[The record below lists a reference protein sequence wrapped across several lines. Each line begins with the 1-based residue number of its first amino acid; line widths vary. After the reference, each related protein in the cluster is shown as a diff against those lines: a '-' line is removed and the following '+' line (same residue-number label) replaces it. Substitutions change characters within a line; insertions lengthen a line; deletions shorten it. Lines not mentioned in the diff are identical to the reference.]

1 MMITVEPSPA
11 LYLALKKR
19 LEEMG
24 KGDRAKE
31 VLQKA
36 IKEMAH
42 STKLRLHS
50 ETKAIYTIKRSAFK
64 QSDIRVKN
72 PTKNRLYAM
81 IAVEGEPTPL
91 KGGYSSRKNAK
102 RKAASAK
109 VRADG
114 SMKELTLASGGRK
127 YKAFVETMMNV
138 SKGGEISEHS
148 NIFQRVPGEKMKN
161 RPGREKIKQIYAPAR
176 SLAAKNAY
184 QEKIAPDMQ
193 GELSYRLH
201 KHMNAVIYGRR

>member
-81 IAVEGEPTPL
+81 IAVEGEPIPL
-91 KGGYSSRKNAK
+91 KVGYSSRKNAK

-114 SMKELTLASGGRK
+114 SMKELTLESGGRR
-127 YKAFVETMMNV
+127 YKAFVATMTNV
-138 SKGGEISEHS
+138 SKSGKISEHAG
-148 NIFQRVPGEKMKN
+148 IFQRVPGEFN

-176 SLAAKNAY
+176 SLAAKKAY
-184 QEKIAPDMQ
+184 QEKIASDMQ

-201 KHMNAVIYGRR
+201 KHMNTVIYGRR

>member
-72 PTKNRLYAM
+72 PL
-81 IAVEGEPTPL
+81 
-91 KGGYSSRKNAK
+91 
-102 RKAASAK
+102 
-109 VRADG
+109 
-114 SMKELTLASGGRK
+114 
-127 YKAFVETMMNV
+127 
-138 SKGGEISEHS
+138 HS
-148 NIFQRVPGEKMKN
+148 NGTAGQAAPAHC
-161 RPGREKIKQIYAPAR
+161 PGRGLYV
-176 SLAAKNAY
+176 S
-184 QEKIAPDMQ
+184 
-193 GELSYRLH
+193 GRL
-201 KHMNAVIYGRR
+201 